1 MPAVG
6 TQLDNARREKTRLL
20 IVPRWLV
27 ISTPWLYPDRFVHC
41 LLRPAVPRV
50 HRSRSDKVGRG
61 SRAPERSATILLLAA
76 PLRSWSTMSFQY
88 CRAIPVTT
96 G

>member
-6 TQLDNARREKTRLL
+6 TQLVNARREKTRLL

-41 LLRPAVPRV
+41 LSGRPYRACTGAVLTRLAEGAEPPR
-50 HRSRSDKVGRG
+50 GRQ
-61 SRAPERSATILLLAA
+61 P
-76 PLRSWSTMSFQY
+76 SF
-88 CRAIPVTT
+88 C
-96 G
+96 